1 MYLVHAQQYAAEAL
15 LGTGRHAEAEAH
27 LRDVIAM
34 ADSAIARDRRSSL
47 RAKRGLIRAAL
58 ARRDLDTAAALL
70 TETTKQLESIDLPG
84 ERAALLLL
92 TGEHLLASGA
102 STMAAKRAEAA
113 QRQFTELGNPLG
125 AERALG
131 LRRRSGDQSP
141 SVDSPIDDDPT
152 DQDATMGATVTISV
166 PGSGADTNVD
176 QAKPVRR

>member
-84 ERAALLLL
+84 ERAALLLRR
-92 TGEHLLASGA
+92 GR
-102 STMAAKRAEAA
+102 KNAEALA
-113 QRQFTELGNPLG
+113 RLAAAIKERRKAVLARIAPLLVSG
-125 AERALG
+125 
-131 LRRRSGDQSP
+131 RRG
-141 SVDSPIDDDPT
+141 
-152 DQDATMGATVTISV
+152 GW
-166 PGSGADTNVD
+166 
-176 QAKPVRR
+176 KPVLLVIAGPNGAGKTPLTERLRQDRWSKGVEYLNLLR